1 MKRILVLTEVELP
14 SDFPG
19 GQIEHYLGDLARVEM
34 RMTDFEGLKSQFR
47 DVRRGGQI
55 RADAL
60 LDYLEPRV
68 RGGYEGFDKIVLVI
82 NDDGYVEGGLNFV
95 FGVAK
100 IGGALALVF
109 TKRLRGG
116 EQSLYHLRILKEV
129 LHELG
134 HSFGLDHCTDPK
146 CVMYFSNTIEDTD
159 RKGPGYC
166 QRCMARLRSLLR

>member
-1 MKRILVLTEVELP
+1 
-14 SDFPG
+14 
-19 GQIEHYLGDLARVEM
+19 M
-34 RMTDFEGLKSQFR
+34 R
-47 DVRRGGQI
+47 
-55 RADAL
+55 
-60 LDYLEPRV
+60 
-68 RGGYEGFDKIVLVI
+68 GYEGFDKIVLVI

-100 IGGALALVF
+100 IGGGALALVF